1 MLPSMKELVN
11 KTYANFV
18 VFSRFISDII
28 KNHHSVKEVH
38 VLLLTIQINKEAP
51 KVKKVGNSSDRYGQ

>member
-1 MLPSMKELVN
+1 MKELVN

-51 KVKKVGNSSDRYGQ
+51 R